1 MLKTKGQNM
10 HELQKSQ
17 SQVPTIGEQAKVC
30 AAAKIFGNMNES
42 QIATLMLM
50 AQAEGKHPM
59 QAMQE
64 YDIIQNRPALK
75 SSAVLGRFINAG
87 GKIEW
92 LESTDTKA
100 VCKATYNESSAT
112 IDWDIERAKKAGVY
126 GKGGAWLTYPRA
138 MLRARAQVEAVRAI
152 APQVLS
158 GLYCAEEVEF
168 FDAPKSSKQEP
179 IIVNAEYDWDDV
191 IIRISEINTMD
202 ELKQLYKNES
212 AKSKNAEKLLGL
224 VQNRIAELNLPDAT
238 EGK

>member
-1 MLKTKGQNM
+1 MQ
-10 HELQKSQ
+10 ELQKSQ

-92 LESTDTKA
+92 LESTDEKA
-100 VCKATYNESSAT
+100 KCRATFGKGSIE
-112 IDWDIERAKKAGVY
+112 IEWDIARAKKAGVY

-138 MLRARAQVEAVRAI
+138 MLRARAQVEAVRAV

-168 FDAPKSSKQEP
+168 FDAPKTGKQEP

-191 IIRISEINTMD
+191 IVRISEINTMD

-212 AKSKNAEKLLGL
+212 AKSKDAEKLLGL

>member
-1 MLKTKGQNM
+1 MQ
-10 HELQKSQ
+10 ELQKSQ

-92 LESTDTKA
+92 LESSDTKA
-100 VCKATYNESSAT
+100 KCKATFNESFIE

-168 FDAPKSSKQEP
+168 FDAPQTTKNKEP
-179 IIVNAEYDWDDV
+179 IIVNAEYDWDA
-191 IIRISEINTMD
+191 IIDKISDTNTMD
-202 ELKQLYKNES
+202 ELKQIYTDES
-212 AKSKNAEKLLGL
+212 AKSKDAEKLLGL

>member
-1 MLKTKGQNM
+1 MQ
-10 HELQKSQ
+10 EIQKAQ

-100 VCKATYNESSAT
+100 VCKATYNKSSVT

-158 GLYCAEEVEF
+158 GLYCTEEVEF
-168 FDAPKSSKQEP
+168 FDAPKSAEKQEP
-179 IIVNAEYDWDDV
+179 IIVNAEYDWDA
-191 IIRISEINTMD
+191 IIAKIAAMNTMD
-202 ELKQLYKNES
+202 ELKQIYKDES
-212 AKSKNAEKLLGL
+212 TKCKNAEKLLGFIK
-224 VQNRIAELNLPDAT
+224 NRIGELNLPDAT
-238 EGK
+238 EGE

>member
-1 MLKTKGQNM
+1 MTN
-10 HELQKSQ
+10 ELQKSQ

-92 LESTDTKA
+92 LESSDTKA
-100 VCKATYNESSAT
+100 KCKATFNESFIE

-158 GLYCAEEVEF
+158 GLYCSEEVEY
-168 FDAPKSSKQEP
+168 FDAPKSAKQDP
-179 IIVNAEYDWDDV
+179 IIVSAEYDWDDV
-191 IIRISEINTMD
+191 IVRISEINTMD
-202 ELKQLYKNES
+202 ELKQIYKNES
-212 AKSKNAEKLLGL
+212 AKCKDTEKLLGL
-224 VQNRIAELNLPDAT
+224 IKNRISELNLPDAT
-238 EGK
+238 EGE